1 MSTIG
6 SVQPVDHTVR
16 RYDGR
21 TAPSGKYVQ
30 KWIIPHLSECA
41 RLRGE
46 VVDGVGGDPDHGGE
60 AHADA
65 HALGPLGV
73 RVVLA
78 VLDRLVREDVEYEHG
93 LQCKGKIS
101 SVKVRNPMQFL
112 SYNVCRLM

>member
-16 RYDGR
+16 RYDIR
-21 TAPSGKYVQ
+21 TAPSGK
-30 KWIIPHLSECA
+30 KPIMPHLSECA

-93 LQCKGKIS
+93 LQKDNFDEDQCTRQTLYR
-101 SVKVRNPMQFL
+101 V
-112 SYNVCRLM
+112 